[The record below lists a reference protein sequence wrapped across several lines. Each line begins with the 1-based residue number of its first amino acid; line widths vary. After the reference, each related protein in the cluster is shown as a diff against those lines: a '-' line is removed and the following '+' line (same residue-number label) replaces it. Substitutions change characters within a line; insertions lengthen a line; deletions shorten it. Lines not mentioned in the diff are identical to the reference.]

1 MIVACPDCDALQ
13 VAAADGRAVARGHRD
28 DDRGDGAFCF
38 RCGAVLV
45 RRGGRGLRLPLAY
58 AAAALPLL
66 AAVHV
71 FPAIRIDGPGA
82 QVEATVLGAAMDLF
96 VRRAPAIGALIFVTT
111 VVLPALHLV
120 GLSYLLLA
128 RAAARRRGWP
138 AVGAVFRLVRAI
150 RPWAALEILLL
161 ALLVTSAKLSQL
173 VAVAPGAGLWCLMGF
188 LVLERAASTSFDPRR
203 FWQRIGSRA

>member
-13 VAAADGRAVARGHRD
+13 LAAADG
-28 DDRGDGAFCF
+28 DRNDGGDGALCF
-38 RCGAVLV
+38 RCGAMLV
-45 RRGGRGLRLPLAY
+45 RGGGRGLRLPLAY
-58 AAAALPLL
+58 VAAALPLL
-66 AAVHV
+66 AATHV
-71 FPAIRIDGPGA
+71 FPAITIDGAGTH
-82 QVEATVLGAAMDLF
+82 VEATVLGAAMALF
-96 VRRAPAIGALIFVTT
+96 VTRAPAIGALIFVTT

-120 GLSYLLLA
+120 GLAYLLLA

-138 AVGAVFRLVRAI
+138 ALGTVFRLVRAI

-203 FWQRIGSRA
+203 FWQRVGSRA